1 MSRAEAARS
10 IVVVGGG
17 QAALAVG
24 YFLARLR
31 RDAAQGRRASAA
43 EFELLESRPEG
54 GGSWADM
61 WPSLRLFSPSDFSSL
76 PGMRMPQSREQ
87 TASAPEVVDYL
98 RSYAECYELPVS
110 YGEEVSQVSLTGDGA
125 FQVDASGGSRRADAV
140 VMATGTWG
148 RPFVPSV
155 TGADGFGGRQLHSR
169 EYAGPDEFQGMRVGV
184 VGGGNSG
191 AQIAADL
198 QPSAQV
204 TWVTRRKPRFLPDDV
219 GGRELFAAATQ
230 QVEGRGRGVADLG
243 DIVALPPVRAARDR
257 GLRARWDLH
266 SLTHAG
272 ARWNDGAVTPLDA
285 VIWCTGFRPDLAPLR
300 SLDLDRTAGAPRT
313 RSDLATASANLPGLY
328 FVGYGDW
335 CGPASATLVGVGR
348 VARATVADI
357 GSSGGGARSNERA
370 VTR

>member
-1 MSRAEAARS
+1 MTAPQS
-10 IVVVGGG
+10 IAVIGGG
-17 QAALAVG
+17 QSALAVG

-31 RDAAQGRRASAA
+31 RDAAQGRRESAP

-61 WPSLRLFSPSDFSSL
+61 WPSLRLFSPAGFSSL
-76 PGMRMPQSREQ
+76 PGMRMPQSRED

-98 RSYAECYELPVS
+98 RAYAQRYELPVS
-110 YGEEVSQVSLTGDGA
+110 HGEEVSQIRRGGDHG
-125 FQVDASGGSRRADAV
+125 FEIDATSGTRRADVV

-155 TGADGFGGRQLHSR
+155 PGFDDFGGRQLHTR
-169 EYAGPDEFQGMRVGV
+169 DYAGPAEFEGLRVCV

-198 QPSAQV
+198 EPSADV
-204 TWVTRRKPRFLPDDV
+204 TWVTRRIPRFLPDEV

-230 QVEGRGRGVADLG
+230 QVEGHSRGVADLG
-243 DIVALPPVRAARDR
+243 DIVALPPVRAARGR
-257 GLRARWDLH
+257 GLRARWDLDR
-266 SLTHAG
+266 LIPTG
-272 ARWNDGAVTPLDA
+272 ARWTDGSETPVDV
-285 VIWCTGFRPDLAPLR
+285 VIWCTGFRPDFAPAR
-300 SLDLDRTAGAPRT
+300 SLELDRAGGPPQV
-313 RSDLATASANLPGLY
+313 RSDLLTASASVPGLY

-348 VARATVADI
+348 MARATVADI
-357 GSSGGGARSNERA
+357 DSHHR
-370 VTR
+370 